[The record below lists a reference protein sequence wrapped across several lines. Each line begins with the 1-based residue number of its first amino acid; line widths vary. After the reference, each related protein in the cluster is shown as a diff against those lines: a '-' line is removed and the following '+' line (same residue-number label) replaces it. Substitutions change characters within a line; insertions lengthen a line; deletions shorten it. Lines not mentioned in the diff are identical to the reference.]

1 MEMGAPRAFHE
12 GFETGFY
19 VGFVTLLGDDE
30 IGPGG
35 ASSVAQG
42 PRKTR
47 KTEPLLKQFSKAVYL
62 ILSRASAA
70 QVVIDYKA
78 LTPFV
83 EAMAVVHEDIF
94 GAFLAPRRC
103 GLGYAVIRV
112 YEYEVGCGGGQK
124 GGFQPLF
131 PYFLPF
137 GERHPGWV
145 GEGVFVISGGRGE
158 DTAVAYGS
166 DVSLT
171 FAYQMVERIVEI
183 GITGAETRVIARVF
197 AEVIGEFAVVVVRF
211 VRVKIPDHAE
221 AKGRGLT
228 CPGQCSQ

>member
-19 VGFVTLLGDDE
+19 VGLVILLSGDE

-35 ASSVAQG
+35 SSSVAQG

-47 KTEPLLKQFSKAVYL
+47 KTEPLLKQFSKVVYL

-78 LTPFV
+78 LAALV
-83 EAMAVVHEDIF
+83 EAEQIVHEHVL
-94 GAFLAPRRC
+94 GAFLAPRRR

-124 GGFQPLF
+124 GGFQPLLS
-131 PYFLPF
+131 YFLPF

-145 GEGVFVISGGRGE
+145 GEGVFVIGGGRGE
-158 DTAVAYGS
+158 DTAVAHGC
-166 DVSLT
+166 DVSLAV
-171 FAYQMVERIVEI
+171 AYQIVECVVERR
-183 GITGAETRVIARVF
+183 IT
-197 AEVIGEFAVVVVRF
+197 VRK
-211 VRVKIPDHAE
+211 RE
-221 AKGRGLT
+221 
-228 CPGQCSQ
+228 